1 MNLRK
6 TLSIKARIT
15 ITVLLMLVLGVVTG
29 WVSFNRMQ
37 AVQDRV
43 DISFRFYLP
52 LTRVLSRI
60 GHLEDEQNRWFVQ
73 ALLEAKQNAASFDL
87 PQARERIDR
96 LDDEI
101 ARGKQLVS
109 VILDDRELAVDR
121 RGLTTI
127 LEQFGQVQK
136 QQQHIDGQ
144 LDQWPVALSGTAQL
158 LPKDVGLQILNEVT
172 ELQSGTA
179 QLVQAVERVTEDEVN
194 AARMEGEWGLLVL
207 VPLLLISFLIALV
220 LAGLAA
226 KGIIQPLRYAQQ
238 IAQQIAA
245 GNRNVPITRVSQD
258 ELGQLLGALESM
270 QDAVR
275 QREQMEQRLHQAET
289 RSQIGHLALGMAHEI
304 NNPLANAAM
313 NLQLLEPELQ
323 SLAEPE
329 RALRLLHII
338 DRNLERAV
346 GITRELLNFSR
357 PQELSFSPINLQD
370 VLDGALLLMEP
381 RLKQIKVSRQA
392 TPVPE
397 VLGLY
402 GKLEQLLVNLLQN
415 AVDAMPEG
423 GVLVINLDCRD
434 GWVTLLIRDT
444 GIGIPESLREHLG
457 QPFVST
463 KKDGSH
469 VGLGLTICNAIV
481 SQHRGALEL
490 TAAPGGGTQ
499 AWVRLPVFEA
509 QDAARF

>member
-1 MNLRK
+1 MNLAK

-15 ITVLLMLVLGVVTG
+15 LTVLSMLVLGVLTG
-29 WVSFNRMQ
+29 WLSFDRMW
-37 AVQDRV
+37 AVQNRV
-43 DISFRFYLP
+43 DISSRFYLP
-52 LTRVLSRI
+52 LTHILNRI
-60 GHLEDEQNRWFVQ
+60 EHIEEEQNHWFAQ
-73 ALLEAKQNAASFDL
+73 ALLEANQNAASFDL

-109 VILDDRELAVDR
+109 VILGDLELRIDRH
-121 RGLTTI
+121 GLETI
-127 LEQFGQVQK
+127 LEQFSQVQT

-144 LDQWPVALSGTAQL
+144 LDQWPVAVSGTAQL

-172 ELQSGTA
+172 ELQAATA
-179 QLVQAVERVTEDEVN
+179 QLVEAVERVTEDEVN
-194 AARMEGEWGLLVL
+194 AARMEGESGLLVL

-245 GNRNVPITRVSQD
+245 GNRNVPISRISQD

-270 QDAVR
+270 QEAVR
-275 QREQMEQRLHQAET
+275 QRERMEQRLHQAET

-304 NNPLANAAM
+304 NNPLANVAM
-313 NLQLLEPELQ
+313 NLQLLEPELR

-329 RALRLLHII
+329 RALHLLHVI
-338 DRNLERAV
+338 DRNLERAI

-357 PQELSFSPINLQD
+357 PQEFSFSPVNLQD

-381 RLKQIKVSRQA
+381 RLKQIKVSRQT

-423 GVLVINLDCRD
+423 GVLVITLTSKD
-434 GWVTLLIRDT
+434 GWVTLLVRDT
-444 GIGIPESLREHLG
+444 GTGIPESIREHLG

-481 SQHRGALEL
+481 SQHRGTLEL
-490 TAAPGGGTQ
+490 RAAPGGGTQ
-499 AWVRLPVFEA
+499 AWVRLPVSKA